1 MTKKLQVLSVAL
13 IVLFILLAFS
23 TYKNSKAK
31 NINPE
36 NSIFSYP
43 FNYDGLLYE
52 AGSLDESPSQYW
64 WVNSGALLRIENG
77 VGETNI
83 GPLAQNDKWR
93 IMYRKDNPRDT
104 DNGYYPQNI
113 FRLVSKGQWE
123 SFSEQAYFQIVKNNL
138 SQSENRNESNG
149 LLLFL
154 RYMDENNLYYAGVR
168 VDGEAVI
175 KKKINGKYYILGEVQ
190 IIPGDLYDR
199 KNNPSLLPLNTWIG
213 IKSEIS
219 DVSKDE
225 TRVKLYTDIGRTG
238 NWTLALDVID
248 NSLGGKNLKG
258 KGYTGIRTDFM
269 DVKFDDFEVDPS
281 I

>member
-1 MTKKLQVLSVAL
+1 
-13 IVLFILLAFS
+13 
-23 TYKNSKAK
+23 
-31 NINPE
+31 
-36 NSIFSYP
+36 
-43 FNYDGLLYE
+43 
-52 AGSLDESPSQYW
+52 
-64 WVNSGALLRIENG
+64 
-77 VGETNI
+77 
-83 GPLAQNDKWR
+83 
-93 IMYRKDNPRDT
+93 
-104 DNGYYPQNI
+104 
-113 FRLVSKGQWE
+113 
-123 SFSEQAYFQIVKNNL
+123 
-138 SQSENRNESNG
+138 
-149 LLLFL
+149 
-154 RYMDENNLYYAGVR
+154 MDENNLYYAGVR